1 MPLSPGTSF
10 MVLAIRR
17 FFFLTPAKTQIFV
30 RLAICAQCTSAVA
43 SNRVPMHVAC
53 MRSKVLIVIRICLA
67 VAFCRHQIYSRSH
80 CIYAGLTNVFNLFYF
95 FLFIIAMKE
104 ARFMVATG
112 APRTSAFHF
121 HSQFD
126 KNHAVSIAACSQN
139 DINGGNRNPMP
150 VIDPRFDSIKTLNKM
165 LAIASPRIE
174 RERENKTKR
183 KE

>member
-1 MPLSPGTSF
+1 
-10 MVLAIRR
+10 
-17 FFFLTPAKTQIFV
+17 
-30 RLAICAQCTSAVA
+30 
-43 SNRVPMHVAC
+43 
-53 MRSKVLIVIRICLA
+53 
-67 VAFCRHQIYSRSH
+67 
-80 CIYAGLTNVFNLFYF
+80 
-95 FLFIIAMKE
+95 MKE

-165 LAIASPRIE
+165 LAIASPQIE
-174 RERENKTKR
+174 RERERKKR
-183 KE
+183 KEKNKPNDNEKATSIDRAISAANHNPI